1 VPLPRKET
9 PVKKLNN
16 YVFIQAV
23 VQSPQLIEVN
33 EHPVIIHDINP
44 IDQEAR
50 YYLVFLVLYGIC
62 GTIFFVIVGTA

>member
-9 PVKKLNN
+9 PVKNSNN
-16 YVFIQAV
+16 YGIFHPQAV

-33 EHPVIIHDINP
+33 EHPVIIQDINP

-62 GTIFFVIVGTA
+62 GTIFFVS